1 MSWPEKKALIEWTHP
16 VLSVRRQCELI
27 GVNRSSLYY
36 KAVEVDEESLML
48 MSLIDEQYTKTPFYG
63 SRKIRVFLQNL
74 GYWIN
79 RKRVQRLMQEMGIC
93 GICPGPNTSKKQQE
107 HKVYPYLLKGLA
119 ITRPNQVWSTD
130 ITYIRL
136 LKGFV
141 YLVAILDWYSRYV
154 LSWRLSNSLDS
165 SFCVEALDQSF
176 RFGRPEIF
184 NTDQGVQFTG
194 TAFTARLLDKQIAI
208 SMDSRGRA
216 LDNIFVERLWRTVKY
231 EEVYLKGYQAV
242 DEAYAGLERYFDFY
256 NRERFHQSLAYRT
269 PYEVHFAGQN

>member
-1 MSWPEKKALIEWTHP
+1 MSWAEKKAWIEFAHP

-27 GVNRSSLYY
+27 GLNRSSLYY
-36 KAVEVDEESLML
+36 QPVAVDEESLML
-48 MSLIDEQYTKTPFYG
+48 MNLIDEQYTKTPFYG
-63 SRKIRVFLQNL
+63 SRKMRVFLEKL

-93 GICPGPNTSKKQQE
+93 GICPGPNTSKRLKE
-107 HKVYPYLLKGLA
+107 HKVYPYLLRGLA
-119 ITRPNQVWSTD
+119 IARPNQVWSTD

-165 SFCVEALDQSF
+165 SFCVEALEESF
-176 RFGRPEIF
+176 RFGQPEIF

-194 TAFTARLLDKQIAI
+194 TAFTTKLLDRQIAI

-216 LDNIFVERLWRTVKY
+216 LDNIFVERLWRSVKY

-242 DEAYAGLERYFDFY
+242 DEAYQGLDRYFDFY
-256 NRERFHQSLAYRT
+256 NNERFHQSLDYRT
-269 PYEVHFAGQN
+269 PHEVHFVGQN

>member
-1 MSWPEKKALIEWTHP
+1 M
-16 VLSVRRQCELI
+16 I
-27 GVNRSSLYY
+27 GLNRSSLYY
-36 KAVEVDEESLML
+36 QPVAVDEESLIL
-48 MSLIDEQYTKTPFYG
+48 MNLIDEQYTKTPFYG
-63 SRKIRVFLQNL
+63 SRKMRVFLQKL

-79 RKRVQRLMQEMGIC
+79 RKRAQRLMQEMGIC
-93 GICPGPNTSKKQQE
+93 GICPGPNTSKRLKE
-107 HKVYPYLLKGLA
+107 HKVYPYLLRGLA
-119 ITRPNQVWSTD
+119 IARPNQVWSTD

-165 SFCVEALDQSF
+165 SFCVEALEESF
-176 RFGRPEIF
+176 RFGQPEIF

-194 TAFTARLLDKQIAI
+194 TAFTTKLLDRQIAI

-216 LDNIFVERLWRTVKY
+216 LDNIFVERLWRSVKY

-242 DEAYAGLERYFDFY
+242 DEAYQGLDRYFDFY
-256 NRERFHQSLAYRT
+256 NNERFHQSLDYRT
-269 PYEVHFAGQN
+269 PHEVHFVGQN